1 MSYNWAGQRYVEFHS
16 IALEMPMR
24 PANLVD
30 TPARLLLE
38 ADRTKAEADMYRQ
51 ALGART
57 NGKSDAEVIKMMK
70 AEQAA
75 AIKQYGQPTQPI
87 GKNQGR
93 TMSEEQAIQMMRK
106 ASGNKSLTGE
116 DMANMS
122 DAEIEAM
129 ARKAAKRQ

>member
-1 MSYNWAGQRYVEFHS
+1 MNPERIL
-16 IALEMPMR
+16 IAAESVGLGR
-24 PANLVD
+24 CAL
-30 TPARLLLE
+30 ARATGYAKE
-38 ADRTKAEADMYRQ
+38 RVVFDR
-51 ALGART
+51 
-57 NGKSDAEVIKMMK
+57 
-70 AEQAA
+70 
-75 AIKQYGQPTQPI
+75 PI